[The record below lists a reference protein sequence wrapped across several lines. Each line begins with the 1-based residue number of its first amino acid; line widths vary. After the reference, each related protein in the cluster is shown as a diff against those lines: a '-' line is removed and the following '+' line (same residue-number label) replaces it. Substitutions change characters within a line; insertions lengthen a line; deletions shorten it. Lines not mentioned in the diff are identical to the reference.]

1 MERIKARDYY
11 LESKRLRA
19 EVLSIAEGLKGNPI
33 RFTIDNDEI
42 RMDVEI
48 TKSDLKTLVGKNTG
62 DDKFNAIKN
71 ALARDIEGYLRKAT
85 YVGWR
90 SVEGKK
96 HAEAAFFV
104 YYSRKLGAKTYLAV
118 RKRKNGGPYK
128 PYEIMSETRFYENVT
143 KIIKGK
149 PPQ

>member
-19 EVLSIAEGLKGNPI
+19 EVLSIAEGLKGNPM

-71 ALARDIEGYLRKAT
+71 ALARDIEGYLRKGIT
-85 YVGWR
+85 SKSLCEEFR
-90 SVEGKK
+90 EKD
-96 HAEAAFFV
+96 
-104 YYSRKLGAKTYLAV
+104 YLCE
-118 RKRKNGGPYK
+118 KD
-128 PYEIMSETRFYENVT
+128 S
-143 KIIKGK
+143 
-149 PPQ
+149 